1 MRLHLLQFIHGGIF
15 FKFALDLHG
24 LYNGD
29 EYAMKVASMS
39 PTDAYLS
46 ARQLESNLVHLI

>member
-1 MRLHLLQFIHGGIF
+1 MRLPLLQFIHGGIF